1 MLLDPIVTARLDL
14 RVIDLPL
21 VERLLDAPQAIDR
34 PSVPEGWP
42 DEDGRVHLGRWRGLL
57 LEDGGPSPWRARTVV
72 DRAGTLVGHAGF
84 HGPPQPIEGALS
96 DPTYAGA
103 IDACVGGAVEVGY
116 TILPSHRRRGLA
128 SETLQG
134 LIDWAAATGLVGA
147 IVACVAPTNEG
158 SLAVLSHVGGF
169 ERIGRCRD
177 GDVEEIVFRRDL

>member
-128 SETLQG
+128 SG
-134 LIDWAAATGLVGA
+134 PCRVSSTGQRRRGWSARSSRV
-147 IVACVAPTNEG
+147 
-158 SLAVLSHVGGF
+158 SLP
-169 ERIGRCRD
+169 RT
-177 GDVEEIVFRRDL
+177 RDLSLC